1 MKFFNMFGEAA
12 SEAPQ
17 NTTASIILLIVMGV
31 LIVGYFFYSSY
42 RRKKDY
48 AQAQQAIDELKVG
61 DKIVTTSGMFGTIK
75 GISETTF
82 GKVFLIE
89 SGEGKNISYFNIGA
103 NAIWGLDTKED
114 VVLDEEGNP
123 LQTPEDMKKAKEKLL
138 KTVEKKEEAK
148 EETVENKEEQ
158 KQEAEEKKTA
168 PKKTTKKKE
177 TVSEDKKEE
186 KPKTTRKT
194 TKKTD
199 K

>member
-1 MKFFNMFGEAA
+1 MRFFNMLGEAA
-12 SEAPQ
+12 ETNPN
-17 NTTASIILLIVMGV
+17 NTSSIILLIVMGI
-31 LIVGYFFYSSY
+31 LIVAYFFYSSY

-75 GISETTF
+75 GINETTF

-89 SGEGKNISYFNIGA
+89 SGEGKNVSYFNIGA

-138 KTVEKKEEAK
+138 NNKEKEEKPEENKEEKETAPKAEKKTTSKAKK
-148 EETVENKEEQ
+148 EETVEATE
-158 KQEAEEKKTA
+158 
-168 PKKTTKKKE
+168 
-177 TVSEDKKEE
+177 VKEE
-186 KPKTTRKT
+186 KPKKTRKT
-194 TKKTD
+194 TKKDD

>member
-1 MKFFNMFGEAA
+1 MRFLNMLCEAA
-12 SEAPQ
+12 ADKPQ

-75 GISETTF
+75 GINETTF

-89 SGEGKNISYFNIGA
+89 SGEGKNVSYFNIGA

-114 VVLDEEGNP
+114 VVLDEDGKP

-138 KTVEKKEEAK
+138 KT
-148 EETVENKEEQ
+148 T
-158 KQEAEEKKTA
+158 
-168 PKKTTKKKE
+168 
-177 TVSEDKKEE
+177 DKKEE
-186 KPKTTRKT
+186 PAKEEKKEKTEKVEKEEKDKEEVKEEPKEAETEKTEKPKRTRKT
-194 TKKTD
+194 TKKD
-199 K
+199 NK